1 MKFFFGEVGLN
12 ADIDR
17 HRKMEK
23 ELKDKISELE
33 SQENR
38 DEFQERYLLTYRNLL
53 NQLWESKAKVVENI
67 GRNK

>member
-1 MKFFFGEVGLN
+1 
-12 ADIDR
+12 
-17 HRKMEK
+17 MEK